1 MESDFLMADIT
12 NANLKTHNAKDSQL
26 FCYVLGKN
34 LTSKEV
40 GLYIINIVAKE
51 NLTDLAKSNF
61 LPYVTGDNWIR
72 TSDGKISG
80 RGTGEGAE
88 PSATFTITTKDD
100 LNTYNADAKYGIA
113 NGLIEAVFRGQT
125 FKHGNDTILIVGT
138 NGTLMQSNSD
148 KASRCEMDLDPQY
161 LFYYEASKLFV
172 GQSIDDNGNIITKT
186 NNLRAKSK
194 RECKT
199 VAFELYTLFESGVEV
214 TTLIPEAYANSVTI
228 SEDDSANSV
237 SAEFARTGEV
247 WNANQS
253 LLYGAKYNFAITD
266 LNKHSLEVDYIAQ
279 TATGIAG
286 VTDFGVNGDTLA
298 VVNKTT
304 GAVLLYTSTGLAW
317 TPNNTTGTFVVGA
330 RITANKYTTSTI
342 ALAVPQRV
350 AIAYKTV
357 GTANTGTGANFAI
370 DSTGVTK
377 NYVCKFFVQDRD
389 AEDFEAFSVVS
400 VC

>member
-1 MESDFLMADIT
+1 MADIT

-26 FCYVLGKN
+26 FCYVEGKN
-34 LTSKEV
+34 LTTKEV

-88 PSATFTITTKDD
+88 PSATFTVTTKDD
-100 LNTYNADAKYGIA
+100 LNTYNADAKYGVA
-113 NGLIEAVFRGQT
+113 NGLIEAIFRGQT
-125 FKHGNDTILIVGT
+125 FKHGNDTILVVGT
-138 NGTLMQSNSD
+138 NGTLMQSGE

-172 GQSIDDNGNIITKT
+172 GQSIDDNGNIVTKA

-199 VAFELYTLFESGVEV
+199 VAFELYTLFDSGIEV
-214 TTLIPEAYANSVTI
+214 TTLIPEAYANSVAI
-228 SEDDSANSV
+228 SEDDSANTI
-237 SAEFARTGEV
+237 SAEFTRTGEV

-279 TATGIAG
+279 TATGITD
-286 VTDFGVNGDTLA
+286 VTDFGVSGNTLA
-298 VVNKTT
+298 VVNSTT
-304 GAVLLYTSTGLAW
+304 GAVLLYTSTGSAW
-317 TPNNTTGTFVVGA
+317 TPEVTGTMVVGC
-330 RITANKYTTSTI
+330 RISSNKHTTSTI
-342 ALAVPQRV
+342 ALAVSQRCV
-350 AIAYKTV
+350 IAMKTV
-357 GTANTGTGANFAI
+357 GAGNTGTGANFAI
-370 DSTGVTK
+370 DSSGVTK